1 MDTPGYDPV
10 AVTGQVAGG
19 CNVICFT
26 TGRGSV
32 SGFKPSPCIKIATN
46 SEMYEHMKEDMDIN
60 CGGIVT
66 GDETIEQSGTRIFEH
81 IIAVASGEKT
91 LSEVYD
97 YGDNEF
103 VPWQVG
109 AVT

>member
-1 MDTPGYDPV
+1 M
-10 AVTGQVAGG
+10 
-19 CNVICFT
+19 
-26 TGRGSV
+26 R
-32 SGFKPSPCIKIATN
+32 
-46 SEMYEHMKEDMDIN
+46 
-60 CGGIVT
+60 GIVT

>member
-1 MDTPGYDPV
+1 
-10 AVTGQVAGG
+10 
-19 CNVICFT
+19 
-26 TGRGSV
+26 
-32 SGFKPSPCIKIATN
+32 
-46 SEMYEHMKEDMDIN
+46 MYEHMKEDMDLN

-66 GDETIEQSGTRIFEH
+66 GEETIEQSGQRIFEE
-81 IIAVASGEKT
+81 ILAVASGRKT

-103 VPWQVG
+103 VPWQIG